1 MSLTYLE
8 AIQILQKEAT
18 SHRTTFSAPSETIP
32 LAQAIKRITS
42 RQYCALR
49 DTPQWDTSAM
59 DGYAIN
65 SQVTQ
70 TASEHTPVI
79 CQVKET
85 IAAGGEEVIINPT
98 VGQAAKKKKT
108 PICVEIMTGARFP
121 RVESS
126 HPFDVLDC
134 CVKVEDTRPLSSST
148 VNDGA
153 ESSSRLIQILAP
165 ARTNQNKRL
174 AGEDFRRGDMIV
186 DRHVVVRPN
195 HVMAL
200 ASLGYECVEVL
211 RKPRI
216 ALFSTGAEIVCHTV
230 EEAASGRQ
238 QVSDVNGPYLTS
250 VLRETF
256 ACEVDFLGILEDNP
270 TTAAD
275 TISDHLKRKQ
285 YDVVITTGA
294 VSMGRYDFVP
304 KALEMLDARVLFHKV
319 AMKPGH
325 PALFASIPSVTN
337 ESKSTIPFFG
347 LPGNPVA
354 AAACLRFLVFPF
366 LRWLLSQDL
375 EEPRQAV
382 VKSMVSSEQRFASK
396 DGSERNAIAIFPSD
410 RDVFRTGTVIHQ
422 SRNNLEV
429 QMIQDHSPG
438 KISPFLAADCWMH
451 IHREKTVLHDG
462 DVVDVFVI

>member
-1 MSLTYLE
+1 
-8 AIQILQKEAT
+8 
-18 SHRTTFSAPSETIP
+18 
-32 LAQAIKRITS
+32 
-42 RQYCALR
+42 
-49 DTPQWDTSAM
+49 M

-98 VGQAAKKKKT
+98 VSQAAKKKNT

-126 HPFDVLDC
+126 HPLDVLDC

-165 ARTNQNKRL
+165 ARPNQNKRL

-200 ASLGYECVEVL
+200 ASVGYECIEVL
-211 RKPRI
+211 KKPRI
-216 ALFSTGAEIVCHTV
+216 ALFSTGAEIVCRTV
-230 EEAASGRQ
+230 EEAASGHQ

-275 TISDHLKRKQ
+275 TISEHIKRKQ
-285 YDVVITTGA
+285 YDMVITTGA

-304 KALEMLDARVLFHKV
+304 KALEMLDASVLFHKV

-325 PALFASIPSVTN
+325 PALFAKIPSVTN
-337 ESKSTIPFFG
+337 ESKSRIPFFG

-366 LRWLLSQDL
+366 LRCLLSQDI
-375 EEPRQAV
+375 EKPGQAV
-382 VKSMVSSEQRFASK
+382 IRSAVSNEQQVAPK
-396 DGSERNAIAIFPSD
+396 DDSERNVIAKFPSD
-410 RDVFRTGTVIHQ
+410 RDVFRTGTIIHQ

-438 KISPFLAADCWMH
+438 KISPFLVADCWIH
-451 IHREKTVLHDG
+451 IHRERTVLHDG
-462 DVVDVFVI
+462 DVVNVFVI